1 MYVCTLSVFTLNCNE
16 FYMHLQK
23 YMYVCTLSAFTLNCN
38 EFYMHGQKYIPCYR
52 CFWNAQF
59 CPFLF
64 LSYLDQGPRI
74 PFHRFS
80 CLPFLSRDQIQSP
93 FFIRFASR
101 DLQRR
106 GMYIKWDIKIYDF
119 FNFVDIFKL
128 ISTFKKTE
136 NRKTNFKSTDLI
148 FFRHNLWGTL
158 WCRFRWCSL
167 F

>member
-1 MYVCTLSVFTLNCNE
+1 MASCKAPIAAACQLWMDMSSNFGIVSPISSGSTSFFFVIRSHSSTTIHVSIERTSLK
-16 FYMHLQK
+16 YMKK

-80 CLPFLSRDQIQSP
+80 RLPFLSRDQIRSP
-93 FFIRFASR
+93 FFIQFTSR

-106 GMYIKWDIKIYDF
+106 GMYIKWDI
-119 FNFVDIFKL
+119 
-128 ISTFKKTE
+128 
-136 NRKTNFKSTDLI
+136 
-148 FFRHNLWGTL
+148 
-158 WCRFRWCSL
+158 
-167 F
+167 